1 MLSDL
6 VVMAFSVLNHKY
18 WPYVDLTQEKPD
30 YLALDV
36 YGANEMSLIIENY
49 NNFFPDVSGKH
60 WQNLPSRFMT
70 SGRPLG
76 V

>member
-1 MLSDL
+1 MRRCSGLKSGPSNL

-30 YLALDV
+30 YSTLDV

-49 NNFFPDVSGKH
+49 KTLGRSSESEL
-60 WQNLPSRFMT
+60 LPS
-70 SGRPLG
+70 G
-76 V
+76 